1 MSDQDHKIV
10 ILSVFKLKLKS
21 PEQLLEML
29 KSQQKNRSTM
39 VYYLLL
45 QKSQRGLLTTEE
57 QQIIDAELVKR
68 KEAMQST
75 LDFLSKQQ
83 KLKKTVAAPSHSE
96 ENSAATHG
104 NLPNLNK
111 GLVKIRR
118 PNVLVK
124 SSFPPNY
131 QNKASRHR
139 HL

>member
-1 MSDQDHKIV
+1 M
-10 ILSVFKLKLKS
+10 ILSVVKLKLKN

-45 QKSQRGLLTTEE
+45 QKSQRGLLTAEE

-83 KLKKTVAAPSHSE
+83 RLKKTVGAPSQSE

-104 NLPNLNK
+104 NH
-111 GLVKIRR
+111 I
-118 PNVLVK
+118 
-124 SSFPPNY
+124 S
-131 QNKASRHR
+131 
-139 HL
+139 

>member
-1 MSDQDHKIV
+1 M
-10 ILSVFKLKLKS
+10 ILSVVKLKLKN

-45 QKSQRGLLTTEE
+45 QKSQRGMLNAEE

-83 KLKKTVAAPSHSE
+83 KLKKTVGAPSQSE
-96 ENSAATHG
+96 EYSAATHG
-104 NLPNLNK
+104 NQ
-111 GLVKIRR
+111 V
-118 PNVLVK
+118 
-124 SSFPPNY
+124 F
-131 QNKASRHR
+131 
-139 HL
+139 

>member
-1 MSDQDHKIV
+1 MSYTLFGVKDCLNWVHPNTNRVPRKF
-10 ILSVFKLKLKS
+10 LSVVKLKLKN

-45 QKSQRGLLTTEE
+45 QKSQRGMLNAEE

-83 KLKKTVAAPSHSE
+83 KLKKTVGAPSQSE

-104 NLPNLNK
+104 NQ
-111 GLVKIRR
+111 VC
-118 PNVLVK
+118 
-124 SSFPPNY
+124 
-131 QNKASRHR
+131 
-139 HL
+139 